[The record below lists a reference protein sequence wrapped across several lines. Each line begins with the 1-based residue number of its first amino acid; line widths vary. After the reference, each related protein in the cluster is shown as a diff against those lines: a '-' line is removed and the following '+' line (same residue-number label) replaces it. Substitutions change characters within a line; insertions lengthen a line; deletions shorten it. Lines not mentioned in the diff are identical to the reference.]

1 MSIADSFD
9 HFLFDLDG
17 CLYLRDHVIPTAPP
31 TLAEL
36 RRREKRILFVTND
49 PRSLRDEYAEK
60 LCRMGIEARTEEILS
75 CGWATAQYLRQH
87 HVLQDKSVFVVGS
100 QGLKDEMTAVGLRAV
115 DGREAVHADFLVVG
129 GHSDF
134 NYTEMMLASFAI
146 GNGAHFYTT
155 NRDAT
160 FPTPDGVVPATGAV
174 LAGIEVSS
182 GQTAISVGKPEP
194 GMIEV
199 ARSLLGPGRMI
210 MVGDRLDSDIAGG
223 SRAGIGTALV
233 LTGVTTRREGERSE
247 WPPDYIMEDVSGL
260 LTSPHPADHN

>member
-1 MSIADSFD
+1 MSIADRFD

-17 CLYLRDHVIPTAPP
+17 CLYLRDHVIPAAPP

-36 RRREKRILFVTND
+36 RRRGKRVLFVTND
-49 PRSLRDEYAEK
+49 PRSLRGDYAER
-60 LCRMGIEARTEEILS
+60 LHDMGIEAQTDEILS

-87 HVLQDKSVFVVGS
+87 HVLQEKSVYVVGS
-100 QGLKDEMTAVGLRAV
+100 EGLKDEMRSVGLQIV
-115 DGREAVHADFLVVG
+115 DGRDAMHADFVVVG
-129 GHSDF
+129 GHGDF
-134 NYTEMMLASFAI
+134 NYTEMMLACFAV

-174 LAGIEVSS
+174 LAGIEVAS
-182 GQTAISVGKPEP
+182 GQTAVSIGKPEP

-199 ARSLLGPGRMI
+199 ARSLLGPGKMI

-223 SRAGIGTALV
+223 LRAGIGTALV
-233 LTGVTTRREGERSE
+233 LTGVTTRQEGEESE
-247 WPPDYIMEDVSGL
+247 WRPDYILEDVSGL
-260 LTSPHPADHN
+260 RPRF